1 MAYMFF
7 SETIRSYRERDPAAR
22 SYVEVLFCYPG
33 VHAVIW
39 HRLSHWLWTHNLYFL
54 GRFSSHISR
63 WLTGIEIH
71 PAAKLGRRLV
81 IDHGMGVVIG
91 QTAEVGDDC
100 YIYHQ
105 VTLGVA
111 RTSSGKRHPTVGNN
125 VIIGAGAKVLGPITV
140 GDNARI
146 GSNAVVVD
154 PVPANTTVV
163 GVPARPVERKL
174 TRSGARPE
182 TEFDPYGMPCDDS
195 PDPLQCELEN
205 LRAELAALQA
215 RVVRMQASQAEF
227 GGGGQAE
234 EMFGRGA
241 GKRNGDG
248 KPNGGGGLDPGQ
260 NVPQESVSRESVRE
274 SASQVRQPAAE

>member
-22 SYVEVLFCYPG
+22 SYIEVLFCYPG
-33 VHAVIW
+33 LHAVIW
-39 HRLSHWLWTHNLYFL
+39 HRLSHWLWTHHLYFL

-125 VIIGAGAKVLGPITV
+125 VIIGAGAKVLGPIFV
-140 GDNARI
+140 GNNARV
-146 GSNAVVVD
+146 GANSVVLD
-154 PVPANTTVV
+154 NVPHDTTVV
-163 GVPARPVERKL
+163 GMPARPVDR
-174 TRSGARPE
+174 TAMSRPG
-182 TEFDPYGMPCDDS
+182 FDPYGIPCDNS
-195 PDPLQCELEN
+195 LDPLLRDLDQMHCEL
-205 LRAELAALQA
+205 AELEARIA
-215 RVVRMQASQAEF
+215 RV
-227 GGGGQAE
+227 AE
-234 EMFGRGA
+234 EQM
-241 GKRNGDG
+241 
-248 KPNGGGGLDPGQ
+248 
-260 NVPQESVSRESVRE
+260 
-274 SASQVRQPAAE
+274 RQRQTAAEKHMQPYA